1 MSSKPYHLIEGGTIT
16 QSHRHVK
23 DLTSDGNTPQ
33 EGKGA
38 FDDSSEGW
46 RHEIRKRSPVTP
58 WFPLRYAT
66 CATVGKVLVAK
77 AIPKVWG
84 LLGTALIPVQ
94 KKLFTVVC
102 PVVSTLLP

>member
-1 MSSKPYHLIEGGTIT
+1 MTITFMVVRASTKPYHLIEGGTIS

-23 DLTSDGNTPQ
+23 DLISYGNTP
-33 EGKGA
+33 
-38 FDDSSEGW
+38 
-46 RHEIRKRSPVTP
+46 HEIRKRSPVTP

-66 CATVGKVLVAK
+66 CATAGKILVAK

-94 KKLFTVVC
+94 AKLFKVVC